1 MILLRAARYGGQVR
15 LRRAC
20 GGARR
25 REARRRGFGTAQVP
39 NDKRAAEPLPAQ
51 SRDFSRSHSFQYA
64 KNLKIRG
71 IGCEQTADAADVEDS
86 R

>member
-1 MILLRAARYGGQVR
+1 MKASASEPGVQRPKTV
-15 LRRAC
+15 
-20 GGARR
+20 GAGLGW
-25 REARRRGFGTAQVP
+25 REAQRRWLEMAIVLSG
-39 NDKRAAEPLPAQ
+39 KKAAEPFPLQP
-51 SRDFSRSHSFQYA
+51 SGRLRSHSFQYA